1 MSTGPASPAP
11 AGSFTDGILPAPVAI
26 PAGLAGTLVLLR
38 HGESEDL
45 AAGRFQGWRESP
57 LTPLGRRQAALAG
70 ARLADPSAPPRLPVP
85 DGPPLAI
92 VHSPLRRTAET
103 AEAVRSAFV
112 AAGRP
117 APALRTEPG
126 LREVGQGEWEGLL
139 QDEVETRYPETIA
152 GWRREPTRFHAP
164 GGESLAEADARA
176 RAALDRVVGELA
188 AAAGIDPGGLDPV
201 SPGPGG
207 PAAPPAPRS
216 FYAHHAGPWTI
227 LVGHDGVFKVVLMA
241 LLGLPLERFW
251 SFTQATTGIAI
262 IDLRNGRAV
271 VRAWNRT
278 EHLAPLEAEADD
290 AERRSEELAADRN
303 RSGAL

>member
-1 MSTGPASPAP
+1 VSTGS
-11 AGSFTDGILPAPVAI
+11 ILPAPLVL
-26 PAGLAGTLVLLR
+26 PAGLAATLVLVR

-45 AAGRFQGWRESP
+45 AAGRFQGWRETP
-57 LTPLGRRQAALAG
+57 LSALGRRQAALAG

-85 DGPPLAI
+85 AGQPLDI

-103 AEAVRSAFV
+103 AEAIAAAIV

-117 APALRTEPG
+117 VPLLRPEPG
-126 LREVGQGEWEGLL
+126 LSEVGQGAWEGLL
-139 QDEVETRYPETIA
+139 QAEVEARYRETIT

-164 GGESLAEADARA
+164 GGESLAEVDVRA
-176 RAALDRVVGELA
+176 RAALGRVIAELS
-188 AAAGIDPGGLDPV
+188 AAGPAPDASLETGPTDP
-201 SPGPGG
+201 
-207 PAAPPAPRS
+207 PAAFPTPT
-216 FYAHHAGPWTI
+216 FYAPHTGPWTI
-227 LVGHDGVFKVVLMA
+227 LVGHDGVFKIVLLA

-251 SFTQATTGIAI
+251 SFTQATTGIAV
-262 IDLRNGRAV
+262 IDLRNDRAV

-278 EHLAPLEAEADD
+278 EHLAPLEATPDD